1 MKVYISGPI
10 TNNPDYMKDFQ
21 DAEDL
26 LLKEGNVPVNPTK
39 ISPYNKKKVWSDYMK
54 DDIKALM
61 DCDAI
66 YLLHGWT
73 ESRGARL
80 EHELA
85 VILDLKIF
93 AELVK
98 NVQ

>member
-10 TNNPDYMKDFQ
+10 TNNPDYMDDFQ

-26 LLKEGNVPVNPTK
+26 LLKEGHVPVNPTK
-39 ISPYNKKKVWSDYMK
+39 ISPYDVNKTWEDYMR

-66 YLLHGWT
+66 YHLQNWDHSL
-73 ESRGARL
+73 GAQL

-85 VILDLKIF
+85 VILKMEVLSD
-93 AELVK
+93 
-98 NVQ
+98 VQG